1 MGRHQRGYEQ
11 KFEKGG
17 LAGVEPKEMKRA
29 LGFVLLVVFAAIA
42 PVVAAEDSADSA
54 IAVETLRLQLLDVQ
68 AKETELQAR
77 ERQLDEDL
85 KPENIERALAGIG
98 STKPEDLRETRRRQL
113 SIERDGVRTQLKI
126 VATSRERLES
136 VIRTAEAQA
145 YQDSG
150 SPLLNQ
156 AQVGTHSWS
165 FAWLIGTLA
174 LGAEIL
180 GLGALVILAL
190 RRVRA

>member
-1 MGRHQRGYEQ
+1 
-11 KFEKGG
+11 
-17 LAGVEPKEMKRA
+17 MKRA
-29 LGFVLLVVFAAIA
+29 LGFLLLVVFAVVT
-42 PVVAAEDSADSA
+42 PVVAAEDSVDSA

-113 SIERDGVRTQLKI
+113 SIERDGVRAQLKI
-126 VATSRERLES
+126 LATSRERLES

-145 YQDSG
+145 YQQASA
-150 SPLLNQ
+150 PLLNQ

-165 FAWLIGTLA
+165 LAWLIGTLA